1 MGVYPGTKVEDV
13 GEWCEI
19 VCDTLLFSKHWMYQV
34 NTTLVADTT
43 DTAFKSKQEML
54 SGSIYFLQAVS
65 KNWLELF
72 DTALKK
78 ITAGSI
84 KGVFPKI
91 VWSVV
96 VFLKITGF
104 KAFIFEEISLCNLT

>member
-13 GEWCEI
+13 GERCEI
-19 VCDTLLFSKHWMYQV
+19 VCDTLLFSKHWIYQV

-43 DTAFKSKQEML
+43 DRAFKSKQEML
-54 SGSIYFLQAVS
+54 SVNIYFLQAVS
-65 KNWLELF
+65 KDWLELF

-78 ITAGSI
+78 ITGGSI
-84 KGVFPKI
+84 KDVFPKI

-104 KAFIFEEISLCNLT
+104 KVSIFEEISLCNLT

>member
-78 ITAGSI
+78 ITGGSI

>member
-65 KNWLELF
+65 KDWLELF

-78 ITAGSI
+78 ITGGSI

-104 KAFIFEEISLCNLT
+104 KTFIFEEISLCNLT

>member
-78 ITAGSI
+78 ITGGSI

-96 VFLKITGF
+96 VFLKVTGF

>member
-65 KNWLELF
+65 KDWLELF

-78 ITAGSI
+78 ITGGSI

-96 VFLKITGF
+96 VFLKVTGF